1 MAAYRKF
8 VLAIAALLA
17 LASGA
22 ACAQSADGPVMLIA
36 KPGLEPPYGETVL
49 IAVPSGNSEHA
60 GFIVNRPLPKTLA
73 QLFPDSP
80 AAQKET
86 QPVHLGGPVM
96 LDTMYAV
103 LHLRNEGDDAM
114 IPLFD
119 DVHIAFRAESINQ
132 IVEER
137 PEEARYF
144 VGFVSWAAGE
154 LAEEIE
160 KGFWYVMRP
169 QAEAVFRED
178 SDGLWA
184 ELVRQ
189 ARGTVSFIQ

>member
-1 MAAYRKF
+1 
-8 VLAIAALLA
+8 
-17 LASGA
+17 
-22 ACAQSADGPVMLIA
+22 
-36 KPGLEPPYGETVL
+36 
-49 IAVPSGNSEHA
+49 
-60 GFIVNRPLPKTLA
+60 
-73 QLFPDSP
+73 
-80 AAQKET
+80 
-86 QPVHLGGPVM
+86 M

-189 ARGTVSFIQ
+189 ARGTVSFTQ

>member
-1 MAAYRKF
+1 
-8 VLAIAALLA
+8 
-17 LASGA
+17 
-22 ACAQSADGPVMLIA
+22 MLIA

-60 GFIVNRPLPKTLA
+60 GFIVNRPLPQTLA

-80 AAQKET
+80 AAQKAK

-119 DVHIAFRAESINQ
+119 DVHIAFRADSINQ